1 MLYTW
6 NKWEMLIISQLKR
19 KYWQYHIYARTWSN
33 WNSRTLLVGV
43 KIGIST
49 IEKHLI
55 EYLIKIDIYVC
66 YDKKND
72 DSIMPQYFSSVAQS
86 CPTRCDP
93 MDCGTPGLPVPHHL
107 LGFVQVH
114 VHCISGAIQPS
125 HSLMPSSALR
135 LSQHQ
140 GLFQWVVCSQQM
152 TKILK
157 VRLHHQSF
165 QWIFRVAPP

>member
-1 MLYTW
+1 MCYKNRLGSL
-6 NKWEMLIISQLKR
+6 MLILYI
-19 KYWQYHIYARTWSN
+19 
-33 WNSRTLLVGV
+33 TLDQNEE
-43 KIGIST
+43 INT
-49 IEKHLI
+49 
-55 EYLIKIDIYVC
+55 
-66 YDKKND
+66 
-72 DSIMPQYFSSVAQS
+72 DSILLKYRFYSDFTSFFTNTLFLFQAQIQDIMLCLIVLSPCCHSVAKS
-86 CPTRCDP
+86 CPTLCDP

-165 QWIFRVAPP
+165 QWIFRVALP